1 MSKYSLN
8 FWLLCLSSF
17 LFFTSLTMV
26 LAELPDYLKSL
37 GGEEYLGLIIALATL
52 SAGISRPFSGKL
64 TDQWGRIPV
73 MIFGS
78 TMGMIVC
85 FLYPALSSV
94 FGFLTLRF
102 MHGFA
107 TGFKPTGTYAYV
119 SDIIKAE
126 YRGEA
131 MGIASFFGS
140 TGMALGPSIGSIIFL
155 NYDIQ
160 TLFYTSGIA
169 SILSI
174 LILAGM
180 KETLKDRKSFSPNM
194 LKVGKEEIFEKSV
207 LPASMVM
214 LLSMVPF
221 GTLLTLSPDFS
232 TFLGIENKGLFFS
245 FYTGASMIARV
256 IGGKLSDNLGRVAV
270 LKVSTLVVFFS
281 MVFTGFAH
289 DPIWLFGGALIYGVG
304 NGLTNPT
311 LFAWAIDMCPE
322 HLRGRGVATIYIF
335 LEVGIGGG
343 SLFSGWAFQQDPTR
357 FPLIFAISGF
367 FSLLGFIYL
376 LWFQGRSRAIKEA

>member
-1 MSKYSLN
+1 
-8 FWLLCLSSF
+8 
-17 LFFTSLTMV
+17 MV

-64 TDQWGRIPV
+64 TDRWGRIPV

-78 TMGMIVC
+78 TVGMIVC
-85 FLYPALSSV
+85 FLYPALASV

-107 TGFKPTGTYAYV
+107 TGFKPTGTAAYV
-119 SDIIKAE
+119 ADIVGPQ

-140 TGMALGPSIGSIIFL
+140 TGMAMGPSIGSMIFL
-155 NYDIQ
+155 SFDINA
-160 TLFYTSGIA
+160 LFYVSGVA

-180 KETLKDRKSFSPNM
+180 KETLKERSPFKLSM
-194 LKVGKEEIFEKSV
+194 LKVGKDEVFEKTV
-207 LPASMVM
+207 MPASIVM
-214 LLSMVPF
+214 MLSMVAF

-232 TFLGIENKGLFFS
+232 NYLGIKNKGLFFT
-245 FYTGASMIARV
+245 FYTGASMMARIV
-256 IGGKLSDNLGRVAV
+256 GGSLSDRIGRIAV
-270 LKVSTLVVFFS
+270 LKASTAIIFIA
-281 MVFTGFAH
+281 MVFTGFAK
-289 DPIWLFGGALIYGVG
+289 DPVWLFAGALIYGVG

-311 LFAWAIDMCPE
+311 LFAWAIDLCPE
-322 HLRGRGVATIYIF
+322 QFRGRGVATLYIF
-335 LEVGIGGG
+335 LELGIGSG
-343 SLFSGWAFQQDPTR
+343 SLFSGWAFQQDPSR
-357 FPLIFAISGF
+357 FPIIFAASGL
-367 FSLLGFIYL
+367 FSLIGFVYL
-376 LWFQGRSRAIKEA
+376 MSLRRKPGIQVHG